1 MSYTTFKQLHQENQ
15 VLVLGNVWDAQSA
28 KIAEDA
34 GFKALGSSSHAIAN
48 LLGYEDGE
56 QISVNEILFMVER
69 IVKAVDIPVS
79 VDFEAGYSD
88 DPDTVADHVQQLF
101 DLGVVGIN
109 IEDGEVIDV
118 ERKLQNVTL
127 LADKIRAIKAKCP
140 EIFINARAD
149 TYTTKHA
156 QALEETIERAAAYEK
171 AGADGLFIPLV
182 ETKEDIQKIVS
193 ATPLPLNIFLTE
205 KLPDL
210 ETLGQWGVKRLSHGA
225 KIYEWLVE
233 KNLDM
238 FQYFVNDP
246 KLPKS

>member
-1 MSYTTFKQLHQENQ
+1 MSYTIFKQLHQENQ

-28 KIAEDA
+28 KIAQDA

-48 LLGYEDGE
+48 LLGYDDGE
-56 QISVNEILFMVER
+56 QISVDEILFMVER

-88 DPDTVADHVQQLF
+88 DPDTVAKYVQQLA

-109 IEDGEVIDV
+109 LEDGKVVDSK
-118 ERKLQNVTL
+118 RKLQDALV
-127 LADKIRAIKAKCP
+127 LANKIKAIKANTP
-140 EIFINARAD
+140 HMFVNARAD
-149 TYTTKHA
+149 TYTTKHP
-156 QALEETIERAAAYEK
+156 QALEESIRRATLYEE

-193 ATPLPLNIFLTE
+193 STHLPLNIFLTD

-210 ETLGQWGVKRLSHGA
+210 ETLHQLGVKRLSHGA
-225 KIYEWLVE
+225 KIYEWLME
-233 KNLDM
+233 KNIDV

-246 KLPKS
+246 RLPK

>member
-1 MSYTTFKQLHQENQ
+1 MSYTLFKQLHQGNQ

-34 GFKALGSSSHAIAN
+34 GFKALGTSSHAIAN

-56 QISVNEILFMVER
+56 QISVNEMLFMVER

-88 DPDTVADHVQQLF
+88 DPDIVADHVQQLV

-109 IEDGEVIDV
+109 IEDGKVIGG
-118 ERKLQNVTL
+118 ERKLQETTL
-127 LADKIRAIKAKCP
+127 LVDKIRAIKAKCP

-149 TYTTKHA
+149 TYTTEHP
-156 QALEETIERAAAYEK
+156 QALEESVARITAYEK
-171 AGADGLFIPLV
+171 AGADGVFVPLL
-182 ETKEDIQKIVS
+182 DIQNDVQKIVS
-193 ATPLPLNIFLTE
+193 ATSLPLNVFLTDN
-205 KLPDL
+205 LPNL
-210 ETLGQWGVKRLSHGA
+210 ETLSQWGVKRLSHGG

-238 FQYFVNDP
+238 FQYFVHDP